1 MDPFA
6 VLGVP
11 PDAAPDELAE
21 AYRRLARR
29 WHPDRGRGP
38 EAHRRMAEVN
48 AAYDAVRRRRFA
60 RRPERG
66 PGPRER
72 DAAAGRPAR
81 WPLGTWLPEAVRRS
95 LGRELLAALQPGE
108 EVTVVTPVSTF
119 ASPAAVLAVTDR
131 RLLWLLDDAVT
142 GRVRSLGFSAIA
154 DVEHRLSWPRRRRA
168 VLRLRTKAGRR
179 LSFAELRPDTA
190 AAIAGHVTRASA

>member
-1 MDPFA
+1 
-6 VLGVP
+6 
-11 PDAAPDELAE
+11 
-21 AYRRLARR
+21 
-29 WHPDRGRGP
+29 
-38 EAHRRMAEVN
+38 
-48 AAYDAVRRRRFA
+48 
-60 RRPERG
+60 
-66 PGPRER
+66 
-72 DAAAGRPAR
+72 
-81 WPLGTWLPEAVRRS
+81 PLGTWLPEAVRRS